1 MVESVLEPKYVL
13 ALSRKEH
20 VHLSQLKS
28 ELRLLR
34 KKPYAENRSI
44 SSMLLE
50 LGVSRLYFQSEVC
63 LNIMQD
69 KMSKK

>member
-1 MVESVLEPKYVL
+1 MAESILELKYVL
-13 ALSRKEH
+13 ALSRKGH
-20 VHLSQLKS
+20 VHLCQLKS

-34 KKPYAENRSI
+34 TTSYTENRSI
-44 SSMLLE
+44 ISMLLG
-50 LGVSRLYFQSEVC
+50 LGVSRSYFQSEVC